1 MNDNFNLYVLYI
13 DKFMRYIK
21 VIIVILIMDYIFYS
35 LLDIKKCDL
44 VYVFGI
50 ICNCSSR
57 NVIVIIVVEIIFI
70 KIIVN
75 LIVFF

>member
-1 MNDNFNLYVLYI
+1 M
-13 DKFMRYIK
+13 
-21 VIIVILIMDYIFYS
+21 MDYIFYS

-70 KIIVN
+70 KIN